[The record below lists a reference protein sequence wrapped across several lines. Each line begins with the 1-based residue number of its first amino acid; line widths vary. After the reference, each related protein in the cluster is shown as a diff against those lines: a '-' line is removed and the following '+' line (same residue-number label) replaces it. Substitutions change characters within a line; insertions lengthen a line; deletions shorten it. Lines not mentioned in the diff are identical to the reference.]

1 MSKSLNFNNIKKK
14 YLTVTLA
21 DEKNTT
27 LMIGTP
33 TKAIMDDLVLL
44 QSSLESLSE
53 DETNV
58 DATEDLYNACSKVM
72 SRNKGGIKIT
82 KEYLEE
88 IFDFEDIVIFFNA
101 YMDFINEVT
110 GVKN

>member
-1 MSKSLNFNNIKKK
+1 MANTLNFNNVKKR

-21 DEKNTT
+21 DEKKTT

-33 TKAIMDDLVLL
+33 TKAILDEM
-44 QSSLESLSE
+44 ESLQGAIEEFNDDTSSE
-53 DETNV
+53 ALDSV
-58 DATEDLYNACSKVM
+58 YLLCARLM

-82 KEYLEE
+82 KENLEE

-101 YMDFINEVT
+101 YISFVHEVT
-110 GVKN
+110 RTKN

>member
-1 MSKSLNFNNIKKK
+1 MAHTLNFNNVKKK

-21 DEKNTT
+21 DEKKTT

-33 TKAIMDDLVLL
+33 TKAILDE
-44 QSSLESLSE
+44 LESLQGAIEEFNEDTSSE
-53 DETNV
+53 ALGSV
-58 DATEDLYNACSKVM
+58 YLLCARVM

-82 KEYLEE
+82 KENLEE

-101 YMDFINEVT
+101 YISFVHEVT
-110 GVKN
+110 HIKN